1 MIKIESTHKN
11 YAKKSTLSQFSSLQ
25 LQNCGHAT
33 ELTHLSRQTV
43 NMRKVGHRQSI
54 YAAAGSNNFL
64 IGQDMILVHVLLASL
79 EAAAWPRPLPA
90 AEGTQKAFLP
100 ALQPR

>member
-1 MIKIESTHKN
+1 MFVGLRLRRGG
-11 YAKKSTLSQFSSLQ
+11 A
-25 LQNCGHAT
+25 AA
-33 ELTHLSRQTV
+33 HLSRQTV

-79 EAAAWPRPLPA
+79 EAAAAAA

>member
-1 MIKIESTHKN
+1 M
-11 YAKKSTLSQFSSLQ
+11 SQFSSLQ
-25 LQNCGHAT
+25 LKNCGHAT

-79 EAAAWPRPLPA
+79 EAAGGHTEGLFASLATSMATAHNFERPNTASQEDTVDLTFNA
-90 AEGTQKAFLP
+90 
-100 ALQPR
+100 

>member
-1 MIKIESTHKN
+1 MIKKKKKKKIPEWN
-11 YAKKSTLSQFSSLQ
+11 YAKKSSLSHLSSLQ
-25 LQNCGHAT
+25 LKNCGHAT

-64 IGQDMILVHVLLASL
+64 IGQDMILVHVLLGSL
-79 EAAAWPRPLPA
+79 EAAGVADMPAA
-90 AEGTQKAFLP
+90 AEGT
-100 ALQPR
+100 